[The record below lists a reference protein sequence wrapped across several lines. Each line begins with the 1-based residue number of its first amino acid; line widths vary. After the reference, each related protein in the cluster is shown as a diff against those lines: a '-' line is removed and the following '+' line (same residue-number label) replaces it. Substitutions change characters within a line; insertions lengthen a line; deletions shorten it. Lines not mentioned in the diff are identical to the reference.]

1 MLTEAE
7 LQKKWESL
15 TFTDDFIFSRVM
27 HDEHICRQ
35 VVELILGVRIGKIRY
50 LSAQDEH
57 KTDPDSMRI
66 IMDVFLRDENRII
79 NVEVQTGHKKELP
92 KRSRYYQSV
101 ADVSTTSTGTK
112 YRDLP
117 ENILIFICTFDPF
130 DRDFPRYTFQ
140 YICNEDKRLK
150 LRDGS
155 LRIFLNTKATKLS
168 ALDQKLQA
176 FYHYLQDGVADST
189 LTQEILNKITTLK
202 NNSIER
208 RSFMTLAL
216 KMADIEYD
224 AYEEGFDKGRE
235 DGLQAGLLAGFQ
247 RGIEQGIERGIE
259 QGIEQGIERGIEQ
272 GAYQNKLEIAQK
284 LIARGYSLEE
294 IADVSGLTIY
304 QVQSLL
310 VDSEQP

>member
-15 TFTDDFIFSRVM
+15 TFTDNFIFSRVM

-35 VVELILGVRIGKIRY
+35 VVELVLGIRIGKIRY

-79 NVEVQTGHKKELP
+79 NVEMQTGHKKELP

-150 LRDGS
+150 LKDGS
-155 LRIFLNTKATKLS
+155 LRIFLNTKATELS
-168 ALDQKLQA
+168 TLDQKLQA
-176 FYHYLQDGVADST
+176 FYHYLQEGVAESS
-189 LTQEILNKITTLK
+189 LTQEIFNKITTLK

-208 RSFMTLAL
+208 RLYMTLAL

-224 AYEEGFDKGRE
+224 AYESGFERGHE
-235 DGLQAGLLAGFQ
+235 AGLQV
-247 RGIEQGIERGIE
+247 GIQ
-259 QGIEQGIERGIEQ
+259 QGIEQGIERGVERGLERGAHQKALETAKYLLSMGLSPEQ
-272 GAYQNKLEIAQK
+272 VAQGTNLPLETVQQIQS
-284 LIARGYSLEE
+284 SL
-294 IADVSGLTIY
+294 
-304 QVQSLL
+304 
-310 VDSEQP
+310 

>member
-35 VVELILGVRIGKIRY
+35 VVELILGVRIGEIRY

-57 KTDPDSMRI
+57 KTYPDSMRI

-79 NVEVQTGHKKELP
+79 NVEIQTGHKKELP

-130 DRDFPRYTFQ
+130 DRNYPRYTFEYTCKEAKHQ
-140 YICNEDKRLK
+140 LK
-150 LRDGS
+150 LKDGA
-155 LRIFLNTKATKLS
+155 LRIFLNTKATELS
-168 ALDQKLQA
+168 TLDQKLQA
-176 FYHYLQDGVADST
+176 FYHYLQDGVVEST
-189 LTQEILNKITTLK
+189 LTQEISSKITTLK

-208 RSFMTLAL
+208 RHYMTLAL
-216 KMADIEYD
+216 KIADARYD
-224 AYEEGFDKGRE
+224 GYEEGFDKGRE
-235 DGLQAGLLAGFQ
+235 
-247 RGIEQGIERGIE
+247 
-259 QGIEQGIERGIEQ
+259 Q
-272 GAYQNKLEIAQK
+272 GAYQTKLET
-284 LIARGYSLEE
+284 ARTMLLDNFPIETISKYTNLPLEV
-294 IADVSGLTIY
+294 I
-304 QVQSLL
+304 QSLMKA
-310 VDSEQP
+310 SST

>member
-15 TFTDDFIFSRVM
+15 TFTDNFIFSRVM

-150 LRDGS
+150 LKDGS

-176 FYHYLQDGVADST
+176 FYHYLKDGVVESD
-189 LTQEILNKITTLK
+189 LTQTISDSITTLK
-202 NNSIER
+202 NNSNER
-208 RSFMTLAL
+208 RFYMTWTV
-216 KMADIEYD
+216 KMADARYD
-224 AYEEGFDKGRE
+224 GYEEGFDKGRE
-235 DGLQAGLLAGFQ
+235 DGLQAGLLAGLQ
-247 RGIEQGIERGIE
+247 QGLERGAH
-259 QGIEQGIERGIEQ
+259 QT
-272 GAYQNKLEIAQK
+272 KLETAKMLLSYGDSPEKVAICTN
-284 LIARGYSLEE
+284 LPL
-294 IADVSGLTIY
+294 DV
-304 QVQSLL
+304 VQNLL
-310 VDSEQP
+310 

>member
-15 TFTDDFIFSRVM
+15 TFTDNFIFSRVM

-130 DRDFPRYTFQ
+130 DRDFPRYTFEYTCKEAQ
-140 YICNEDKRLK
+140 HQLK
-150 LRDGS
+150 LKDGS

-168 ALDQKLQA
+168 TLDQKLQA
-176 FYHYLQDGVADST
+176 FYHYLQKGIAESG
-189 LTQEILNKITTLK
+189 LTQEIFNKITTLK

-208 RSFMTLAL
+208 RHYMTLAL

-224 AYEEGFDKGRE
+224 AYENGFERGHE
-235 DGLQAGLLAGFQ
+235 AGLQAGLQ
-247 RGIEQGIERGIE
+247 QGIE
-259 QGIEQGIERGIEQ
+259 QGIEQGLQQ
-272 GAYQNKLEIAQK
+272 GAYQTKLETAKNLISMNFTPTQVAQGTN
-284 LIARGYSLEE
+284 LPL
-294 IADVSGLTIY
+294 DV
-304 QVQSLL
+304 VQNLL
-310 VDSEQP
+310 

>member
-7 LQKKWESL
+7 LQKKWENL

-27 HDEHICRQ
+27 HDENICRQ
-35 VVELILGVRIGKIRY
+35 VVELILGVRIGKIHY

-101 ADVSTTSTGTK
+101 ADVSTTATGTK

-130 DRDFPRYTFQ
+130 NSNYPRYTFQ
-140 YICNEDKRLK
+140 YSCDEAPQLK
-150 LRDGS
+150 LKDGS
-155 LRIFLNTKATKLS
+155 LRIFLNTKATELS

-176 FYHYLQDGVADST
+176 FYHYLQKGVVESD
-189 LTQEILNKITTLK
+189 LTQTISDSITSLK
-202 NNSIER
+202 NNSLER
-208 RSFMTLAL
+208 RHYMTWTV
-216 KMADIEYD
+216 KMADARYD
-224 AYEEGFDKGRE
+224 GYEEGFDEGRE
-235 DGLQAGLLAGFQ
+235 AGLQV
-247 RGIEQGIERGIE
+247 GIQ
-259 QGIEQGIERGIEQ
+259 QGIEQGIAC
-272 GAYQNKLEIAQK
+272 GAYQNKLETAKK
-284 LIARGYSLEE
+284 LLSMGLSLEQV
-294 IADVSGLTIY
+294 AQGTGLPLETVMEL
-304 QVQSLL
+304 VQT
-310 VDSEQP
+310 E

>member
-15 TFTDDFIFSRVM
+15 TFTDNFIFSRVM
-27 HDEHICRQ
+27 HDKHICRQ
-35 VVELILGVRIGKIRY
+35 VVELILGVRIGEIRY

-130 DRDFPRYTFQ
+130 DRNFPRYTFE
-140 YICNEDKRLK
+140 YTCNEDKQVKLK
-150 LRDGS
+150 DGS
-155 LRIFLNTKATKLS
+155 FRIFLNTKATELS
-168 ALDQKLQA
+168 DLDQKLQA
-176 FYHYLQDGVADST
+176 FYHYLQDGVAESA
-189 LTQEILNKITTLK
+189 LTQEISSKINTLK
-202 NNSIER
+202 NNSMER

-216 KMADIEYD
+216 KMADARYD
-224 AYEEGFDKGRE
+224 GYEEGFDKGFSKGRE
-235 DGLQAGLLAGFQ
+235 DGLQAGLQ
-247 RGIEQGIERGIE
+247 QGIA
-259 QGIEQGIERGIEQ
+259 QGLQQGTHQKAVETAKSMLSLGLPLDQIQ
-272 GAYQNKLEIAQK
+272 LCTSLPLEKVLELAQTK
-284 LIARGYSLEE
+284 
-294 IADVSGLTIY
+294 
-304 QVQSLL
+304 
-310 VDSEQP
+310 

>member
-35 VVELILGVRIGKIRY
+35 VVELILGIRIGKIRY

-150 LRDGS
+150 LKDGS
-155 LRIFLNTKATKLS
+155 LRIFLNTKANGLS

-176 FYHYLQDGVADST
+176 FYHYLQDGVVESD
-189 LTQEILNKITTLK
+189 LTQTISDSITTLK

-208 RSFMTLAL
+208 RHYMTLAL
-216 KMADIEYD
+216 KMADARYD
-224 AYEEGFDKGRE
+224 GYEEGFDKGRE
-235 DGLQAGLLAGFQ
+235 DGLQVGLQQGLQ
-247 RGIEQGIERGIE
+247 RGIEQGL
-259 QGIEQGIERGIEQ
+259 EQ
-272 GAYQNKLEIAQK
+272 GAHQNKLETARNLLAEGVASQIVARCTGLPMETIHQ
-284 LIARGYSLEE
+284 LIQE
-294 IADVSGLTIY
+294 D
-304 QVQSLL
+304 
-310 VDSEQP
+310 

>member
-1 MLTEAE
+1 LIFTLIILYVNSFIGGKKDLLTEAE

-15 TFTDDFIFSRVM
+15 TFTDNFIFSRVM

-35 VVELILGVRIGKIRY
+35 VVELILGVPIGKIRY

-130 DRDFPRYTFQ
+130 NRNYPRYTFE
-140 YICNEDKRLK
+140 YTCKEAKHRLK
-150 LRDGS
+150 LKDGS
-155 LRIFLNTKATKLS
+155 LRIFLNTKATELS

-176 FYHYLQDGVADST
+176 FYHYLQDGIAESS
-189 LTQEILNKITTLK
+189 LTQEISSKITTLK

-208 RSFMTLAL
+208 RFFMTLAL

-224 AYEEGFDKGRE
+224 AYENGFDKGFTEGRE
-235 DGLQAGLLAGFQ
+235 AGLQQGLEQGLEQGVHKTKLETAKKLLAEGLVPQVVARCTNLPLDEIQGLLV
-247 RGIEQGIERGIE
+247 
-259 QGIEQGIERGIEQ
+259 
-272 GAYQNKLEIAQK
+272 KL
-284 LIARGYSLEE
+284 
-294 IADVSGLTIY
+294 
-304 QVQSLL
+304 
-310 VDSEQP
+310 

>member
-27 HDEHICRQ
+27 HDENICRQ
-35 VVELILGVRIGKIRY
+35 VVELILGVRIGKIHY

-101 ADVSTTSTGTK
+101 ADVSTTTTGTK

-130 DRDFPRYTFQ
+130 NRNFPRYTFQ

-150 LRDGS
+150 LKDGS
-155 LRIFLNTKATKLS
+155 LRIFLNTKATELS

-176 FYHYLQDGVADST
+176 FYHFTGIPSLPGFLGAGAVSQRLNRDS
-189 LTQEILNKITTLK
+189 LKSLNISRFSGL
-202 NNSIER
+202 SR
-208 RSFMTLAL
+208 RSLP
-216 KMADIEYD
+216 K
-224 AYEEGFDKGRE
+224 R
-235 DGLQAGLLAGFQ
+235 AGGTRSKHIVRSF
-247 RGIEQGIERGIE
+247 
-259 QGIEQGIERGIEQ
+259 
-272 GAYQNKLEIAQK
+272 
-284 LIARGYSLEE
+284 
-294 IADVSGLTIY
+294 
-304 QVQSLL
+304 
-310 VDSEQP
+310 

>member
-15 TFTDDFIFSRVM
+15 TFTDNFIFSRVM
-27 HDEHICRQ
+27 HDENICRQ

-79 NVEVQTGHKKELP
+79 NVEMQTGHKKELP

-140 YICNEDKRLK
+140 YICNEDKQLK
-150 LRDGS
+150 LKDGS
-155 LRIFLNTKATKLS
+155 LRIFLNTRATELS
-168 ALDQKLQA
+168 TLDQKLQE
-176 FYHYLQDGVADST
+176 FYHYLRDGVADST
-189 LTQEILNKITTLK
+189 LTREISSKITTLK

-216 KMADIEYD
+216 KMADARYD
-224 AYEEGFDKGRE
+224 GYEEGFDKGRK
-235 DGLQAGLLAGFQ
+235 DGLQTGLQ
-247 RGIEQGIERGIE
+247 QGRKE
-259 QGIEQGIERGIEQ
+259 
-272 GAYQNKLEIAQK
+272 GAHETKLETAKTFLSMGFSPEQVAQGTHLPLDVVQK
-284 LIARGYSLEE
+284 LL
-294 IADVSGLTIY
+294 
-304 QVQSLL
+304 
-310 VDSEQP
+310 

>member
-35 VVELILGVRIGKIRY
+35 VVELILEVRIGEIRY

-79 NVEVQTGHKKELP
+79 NVEIQTGHKKELP

-130 DRDFPRYTFQ
+130 DRNYPRYTFEYTCKEAKHQ
-140 YICNEDKRLK
+140 LK
-150 LRDGS
+150 LKDGS
-155 LRIFLNTKATKLS
+155 LRIFLNTKATELS
-168 ALDQKLQA
+168 TLDQKLQA
-176 FYHYLQDGVADST
+176 FYHYLQDGVVEST
-189 LTQEILNKITTLK
+189 LTQEISSKITTLK

-208 RSFMTLAL
+208 RHYMTLAL
-216 KMADIEYD
+216 KIADARYD
-224 AYEEGFDKGRE
+224 GYEEGFDKGRE
-235 DGLQAGLLAGFQ
+235 
-247 RGIEQGIERGIE
+247 
-259 QGIEQGIERGIEQ
+259 Q
-272 GAYQNKLEIAQK
+272 GAYQTKLET
-284 LIARGYSLEE
+284 ARTMLLDNFPIETISKYTNLPLEV
-294 IADVSGLTIY
+294 I
-304 QVQSLL
+304 QSLMKA
-310 VDSEQP
+310 SST

>member
-35 VVELILGVRIGKIRY
+35 VVELILEVRIGEIRY

-79 NVEVQTGHKKELP
+79 NVEIQTGHKKELP

-130 DRDFPRYTFQ
+130 DRNYPRYTFEYTCKEAKHQ
-140 YICNEDKRLK
+140 LK
-150 LRDGS
+150 LKDGA
-155 LRIFLNTKATKLS
+155 LRIFLNTKATELS
-168 ALDQKLQA
+168 TLDQKLQA
-176 FYHYLQDGVADST
+176 FYHYLQDGVTEST
-189 LTQEILNKITTLK
+189 LTQDISSKITTLK

-216 KMADIEYD
+216 KIADARYD
-224 AYEEGFDKGRE
+224 GYEEGFDKGRE
-235 DGLQAGLLAGFQ
+235 
-247 RGIEQGIERGIE
+247 
-259 QGIEQGIERGIEQ
+259 Q
-272 GAYQNKLEIAQK
+272 GAYQTKLET
-284 LIARGYSLEE
+284 ARTMLLDNFPIETISKYTNLPLEV
-294 IADVSGLTIY
+294 I
-304 QVQSLL
+304 QSLMKA
-310 VDSEQP
+310 SST